1 MPDILYNYRFC
12 IKESMASKKAHEAS
26 GIAAG
31 ILAAVIVVHK
41 GAGGPYQVLAM
52 LALLA
57 GAWGGT
63 APDWLEIAWW
73 RSKKRGKRRLWI
85 THRTLTHWGIPW
97 VMLLWYSFV
106 SLNSVGWAP
115 VAFGFAAGGLMH
127 LLTDWPN
134 PMGVPWIYRRHSL
147 AMWRSGNLEFVVIV
161 ISWVLCAGVADG
173 LLFKGAN
180 TTKLIALCQ
189 SQLKSFSGDASTKMI
204 PGQLIRQFRI

>member
-1 MPDILYNYRFC
+1 
-12 IKESMASKKAHEAS
+12 MASKKAHEAS

-31 ILAAVIVVHK
+31 ILAAVIVVHER
-41 GAGGPYQVLAM
+41 AGGPYQLLAM

-97 VMLLWYSFV
+97 VMLLWYSYASF
-106 SLNSVGWAP
+106 NSAWWAP

-134 PMGVPWIYRRHSL
+134 PMGVPWIFRRHSL
-147 AMWRSGNLEFVVIV
+147 SMWRSGNLEFVVIV
-161 ISWVLCAGVADG
+161 LSWGLCAGVADG

-180 TTKLIALCQ
+180 TVKLVDVCRDQVESFTVKAGTKTTLGKLIREL
-189 SQLKSFSGDASTKMI
+189 TT
-204 PGQLIRQFRI
+204 

>member
-1 MPDILYNYRFC
+1 MQDILYNYRFC
-12 IKESMASKKAHEAS
+12 IKESMASKKAHQAS

-73 RSKKRGKRRLWI
+73 RSKKHGKRRLWI

-115 VAFGFAAGGLMH
+115 VAFGFAVGGLMH

-161 ISWVLCAGVADG
+161 LSWVLCAGVADG

-189 SQLKSFSGDASTKMI
+189 SQLKSFSGEAVTKMI
-204 PGQLIRQFRI
+204 PDQLIRQFRT

>member
-1 MPDILYNYRFC
+1 
-12 IKESMASKKAHEAS
+12 MASKKAHEAS

-31 ILAAVIVVHK
+31 ILAAVIVIHE
-41 GAGGPYQVLAM
+41 GAGGPYQLLAM

-97 VMLLWYSFV
+97 VMLLWYSYASF
-106 SLNSVGWAP
+106 NSAGWAP

-134 PMGVPWIYRRHSL
+134 PMGVPWIFRRHSL
-147 AMWRSGNLEFVVIV
+147 SMWRSGNLEFVVIV
-161 ISWVLCAGVADG
+161 LSWGLCAGVADG

-180 TTKLIALCQ
+180 TAKLVDVCRDQ
-189 SQLKSFSGDASTKMI
+189 VESFSVKAGTKTTL
-204 PGQLIRQFRI
+204 GRLIRELRT